1 MQMVVSLVLGTSF
14 VLMFP
19 VLANP
24 DSTASVVL
32 SLVPIFA
39 PILFFLRMTIQTPP
53 TWQIVVCLA
62 LLIGSVLGVARFAA
76 AIYRVGILMYG
87 KKPTFREILQ
97 WARTA

>member
-1 MQMVVSLVLGTSF
+1 MQTVVSLLLGTSF

-19 VLANP
+19 VMANP
-24 DSTASVVL
+24 DSTVSVVL
-32 SLVPIFA
+32 SLVSIFA

-62 LLIGSVLGVARFAA
+62 LLIGSVLAVARFAA